1 ASDAPTPA
9 RDAAPQAAA
18 PAPTLASLRAHVGKY
33 PRDVG
38 LFESDPLHDRL
49 TALMGARYFALLAN
63 FGTQGPI
70 SEQGSVL
77 YAVGNKPHAGGDS
90 QAILLVDLAQD
101 LIHVKLLEELEMSDF
116 RERDAEI
123 VLPEEVEAT
132 IANWNELA
140 REEGE

>member
-1 ASDAPTPA
+1 
-9 RDAAPQAAA
+9 
-18 PAPTLASLRAHVGKY
+18 LRAHVGRY
-33 PRDVG
+33 PRDVE
-38 LFESDPLHDRL
+38 LFDSEPLHSRL
-49 TALMGARYFALLAN
+49 TALLGDRYFALLMN

-77 YAVGNKPHAGGDS
+77 YALGNKPHAGGDS

-101 LIHVKLLEELEMSDF
+101 LVHVKLLEEREMSDF

-123 VLPEEVEAT
+123 VLPEEVETT